1 VFVDVRV
8 RKPAFLIRRLAIST
22 GRTELFNGCFTAKK
36 PKGRKAPTFVVTE
49 SYRENGRKKRYDD
62 NSKEL
67 HVKRCALQRDRGR
80 RYFLGSKQDLNMT
93 ERPRPSW
100 SNSDWKIDGLEVG
113 GWVWCTIML
122 VFPKKHARFS

>member
-1 VFVDVRV
+1 
-8 RKPAFLIRRLAIST
+8 
-22 GRTELFNGCFTAKK
+22 
-36 PKGRKAPTFVVTE
+36 VTE

-67 HVKRCALQRDRGR
+67 HGKRCALQRDRGR
-80 RYFLGSKQDLNMT
+80 RYFLGSKQNLNMT

-122 VFPKKHARFS
+122 VFPGKKKTRTIQLRAECGDDRPCDATLYWAMYSD